1 MLSNISGRIEYDIRT
16 YRNHRTEQPALKT
29 SLCTAAGSA
38 TGTVIPMIFF
48 AKKQH
53 KKLFSISFG
62 LKEMVLTSAGAI
74 FGGLV
79 GGIIGGKKEH
89 KKQKINEGVFQF
101 MNATVPTCL
110 TASVFAIAQKVKTFN
125 KPMLKIPAVL
135 LSLIGGMHLAAK
147 ISNKINDPY
156 DKIPDRKLTLK
167 DSVANLDDAIG
178 VFVLAK
184 IPIAEKL
191 QAEKALPVIY
201 SWCGYRAGM
210 SN

>member
-1 MLSNISGRIEYDIRT
+1 MLSNISGKIEYDIRT
-16 YRNHRTEQPALKT
+16 YRNHRKERPTLKT
-29 SLCTAAGSA
+29 SLCTAVGSA
-38 TGTVIPMIFF
+38 AGTVVPMMYF
-48 AKKQH
+48 AKKQN
-53 KKLFSISFG
+53 KKLFNINFG

-74 FGGLV
+74 IGGLI
-79 GGIIGGKKEH
+79 GGISGGEKTH

-101 MNATVPTCL
+101 MNATVPTFL
-110 TASVFAIAQKVKTFN
+110 TASVFAIANKVKTFD
-125 KPMLKIPAVL
+125 KPMFKIPAIM
-135 LSLIGGMHLAAK
+135 LSLVGGMHLAAK

-184 IPIAEKL
+184 TPAIDKL
-191 QAEKALPVIY
+191 QVEKALPFIY